1 MSKSGGNSRNV
12 FALVAESE
20 ERNFCKAVLHFMNSL
35 RIMENEGDLL
45 HAATVCTDLTNPVTR
60 RYLGEGAHIMSCLGS
75 IHCLVS

>member
-1 MSKSGGNSRNV
+1 MSKSGGKSRNA

-60 RYLGEGAHIMSCLGS
+60 RYLGEGAHIMSCHGG
-75 IHCLVS
+75 IHFLVA